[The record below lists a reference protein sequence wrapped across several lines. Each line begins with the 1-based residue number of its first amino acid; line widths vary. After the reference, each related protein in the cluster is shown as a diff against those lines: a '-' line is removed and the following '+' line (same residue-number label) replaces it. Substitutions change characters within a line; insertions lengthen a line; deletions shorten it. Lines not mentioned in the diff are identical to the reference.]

1 MAITNDPDAVAYPG
15 PPGLAAIVRGKG
27 LVRRAAIIALAI
39 GSALAAIN
47 QTEAVAG
54 AAAFDIASLAL
65 GYLTPFAVVVIS
77 QVLGIRAGFREAAV
91 ARPAAIG
98 DEPFLRTALSHGIPV
113 RAVSVALATG
123 TILTAIM
130 AGLTVAAGG
139 DPYQLPLDQVGQ
151 VYALPLV
158 FGLISQSVAYR
169 RAKGGDQRFS
179 QKHVT
184 TPTRQRRKS

>member
-1 MAITNDPDAVAYPG
+1 MTVTTGRDAFAQSR
-15 PPGLAAIVRGKG
+15 PPGLVAMVRSKR
-27 LVRRAAIIALAI
+27 LVPRAAIIALAI

-47 QTEAVAG
+47 QTEAVTG

-65 GYLTPFAVVVIS
+65 GYLAPFVVVVIS

-113 RAVSVALATG
+113 RAVAVALTAG